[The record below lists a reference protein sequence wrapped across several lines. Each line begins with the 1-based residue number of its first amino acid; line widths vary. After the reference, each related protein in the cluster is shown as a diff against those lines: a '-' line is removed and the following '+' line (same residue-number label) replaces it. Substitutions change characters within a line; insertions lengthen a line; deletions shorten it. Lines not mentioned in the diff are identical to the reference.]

1 MFPIVIDPGRMQCA
15 VAGDGAAATR
25 RLAALEAAGA
35 GHVIRF
41 ADVPDAAALG
51 DVRLLLIAGMA
62 DHKAAALVA
71 LARAMGILVNVE
83 DRKDWCDFHLPA
95 VTRRG
100 DLVIA
105 VSTNGRSPGLARRI
119 RRHIDTLF
127 GPEWRSRLDEMA
139 RARGEWRAV
148 GMKPRALAR
157 LTDAFIDRQRWLG

>member
-1 MFPIVIDPGRMQCA
+1 MFPIVINPGRMRIA
-15 VAGDGAAATR
+15 VVGDGAAAAR
-25 RLAALEAAGA
+25 RVGALEAAGA
-35 GHVIRF
+35 GHVTHF
-41 ADVPDAAALG
+41 AGVPDAAALK
-51 DVRLLLIAGMA
+51 DIRLLLIAGPA
-62 DHKAAALVA
+62 DDKAAPLVA

-119 RRHIDTLF
+119 RRHIDGLF
-127 GPEWRSRLDEMA
+127 GPEWRTRLDEMA
-139 RARGEWRAV
+139 RRRGEWRQV
-148 GMKPRALAR
+148 GVKPRALAR

>member
-1 MFPIVIDPGRMQCA
+1 MFPIVINPGRMQIA
-15 VAGDGAAATR
+15 VVGDGAAAAR

-35 GHVIRF
+35 EHVMRF

-127 GPEWRSRLDEMA
+127 GPVWQSRLDEMA
-139 RARGEWRAV
+139 RVRGAWRQGGV
-148 GMKPRALAR
+148 KPRTLAR

>member
-1 MFPIVIDPGRMQCA
+1 MLPIVIDLSRMHIA
-15 VAGDGAAATR
+15 VAGDGAAAAR
-25 RLAALEAAGA
+25 RLQALEAAGA
-35 GHVIRF
+35 RHVTRF
-41 ADVPDAAALG
+41 AGIPDAAALS

-62 DHKAAALVA
+62 DDKAAPLVA

-83 DRKDWCDFHLPA
+83 DRKAWCDFHLPA

-119 RRHIDTLF
+119 RRHIDTMF
-127 GPEWRSRLDEMA
+127 GPEWQSRLDQMA
-139 RARGEWRAV
+139 RLRGQWRRGGA
-148 GMKPRALAR
+148 KPRALAR

>member
-1 MFPIVIDPGRMQCA
+1 MFPIVINLGRMQCA
-15 VAGDGAAATR
+15 VVGDGAAAAR
-25 RLAALEAAGA
+25 RLKALEAAG
-35 GHVIRF
+35 GSHVIGF
-41 ADVPDAAALG
+41 AGVPVAVALKEVG
-51 DVRLLLIAGMA
+51 LLLIAGLA
-62 DHKAAALVA
+62 EAVAAPLVE

-119 RRHIDTLF
+119 RRHLDTLF
-127 GPEWRSRLDEMA
+127 GPVWQSRLDEMA
-139 RARGEWRAV
+139 RVRGAWRQGGV
-148 GMKPRALAR
+148 KPRTLAR